1 MDTIPDADELNR
13 TSRRLWDSDVLPTLE
28 SYVRIPNLS
37 PHFAPDWER
46 DGHMDKAV
54 DLISGVVQGAA
65 DRRDTRRGGPAGGT
79 TPTILVEIPA
89 NDPDAD
95 DEGPQVLMYGH
106 LDKQPEFNGWLEG
119 LSPWEPVRRGD
130 RLYGRGTADD
140 GYSVFSALTAIE
152 TLRSAGGRH
161 SRCLI
166 LIEGSE
172 ESGSIHLPEALE
184 VIGTR
189 IGNPGL
195 VLALDSGCAT
205 YDRLWCTSSLRGG
218 IGGTLK
224 VEVLDLGVHSGSA
237 GGVVPSSF
245 RIARNALVENRRRAD
260 RRDPLGRVEGPGAGI
275 RSRCRETGGVDRR
288 RDPRQ
293 AISHL

>member
-54 DLISGVVQGAA
+54 DLIAEWCRGRPIDGIHVEVVRPEGL
-65 DRRDTRRGGPAGGT
+65 

-195 VLALDSGCAT
+195 VLALDSGC
-205 YDRLWCTSSLRGG
+205 R
-218 IGGTLK
+218 
-224 VEVLDLGVHSGSA
+224 DL
-237 GGVVPSSF
+237 
-245 RIARNALVENRRRAD
+245 
-260 RRDPLGRVEGPGAGI
+260 
-275 RSRCRETGGVDRR
+275 
-288 RDPRQ
+288 
-293 AISHL
+293 